1 MVERS
6 YERPEELILDQQA
19 TLLRF
24 FYKLVAGLTA
34 VSILLIVFL
43 PGFATSEDVL
53 EPFVRNVVIF
63 FIIGIL
69 YMLVVKGHVL
79 ASIYGMI
86 GTCTLVA
93 SYSVYIESPGNMQM
107 MALLIFPTCLAGF
120 LPKRTEFW
128 IVYGI
133 NFALMLTTVWL
144 IIEFKGVELEYRSV
158 ATLGMLITLFAL
170 LIDTLSTSY
179 RESLITTFSQ
189 LQKINAAEERLS
201 KLDQDLGVAVS
212 ERIQAEAVSDQLEST
227 GRLALEVAGAG
238 AIAVN
243 LVSGQIE
250 VSPDFFS
257 RYIIEPRPNTLTT
270 LFECI
275 HPEDR
280 PRFELLFQQNIATG
294 DRLEGDFRIASDTMG
309 YWLFMLEAGLNG
321 AGEKTLH
328 GITVDVTSRVLE
340 QQRQVAEGSKRQESQ
355 RLESLGVMAGAIA
368 HDFNNLLHVI
378 MLNADL
384 AKQDLNPDSQSATSI
399 DRVMTTVDRAAE
411 LCSELLAYSG
421 KGNFTIEPFDIESLV
436 SDMRS
441 LLEISTPKGVTITFS
456 SDASNPTIRGDITQI
471 RQVILNLITNAGEA
485 LDNTG
490 GNINIEVSNQY
501 CNEDFIQEKSLTEK
515 VAPGNFVRI
524 SVEDNGCGMDEKT
537 MQRMFDPFFS
547 TKETGHGLGLSA
559 VLGIVRGHN
568 GAIDIESTIGKGTT
582 ATLLLPVSDNSIEV
596 PRPKQHESQAT
607 PEGGVILFADDE
619 PGIRDLGRVVLEQA
633 GYEVVLA
640 KDGLEAISQFEQH
653 RDRLHL
659 VILDLMMP
667 NKTGLEAYLEISAL
681 DASVPVV
688 FSSGFNE
695 SEALDNLPPK
705 TRSAFLK
712 KPYLANDLLQ
722 FVLQVI
728 GPGS

>member
-270 LFECI
+270 LFE
-275 HPEDR
+275 
-280 PRFELLFQQNIATG
+280 
-294 DRLEGDFRIASDTMG
+294 
-309 YWLFMLEAGLNG
+309 
-321 AGEKTLH
+321 
-328 GITVDVTSRVLE
+328 
-340 QQRQVAEGSKRQESQ
+340 
-355 RLESLGVMAGAIA
+355 
-368 HDFNNLLHVI
+368 
-378 MLNADL
+378 
-384 AKQDLNPDSQSATSI
+384 
-399 DRVMTTVDRAAE
+399 
-411 LCSELLAYSG
+411 
-421 KGNFTIEPFDIESLV
+421 
-436 SDMRS
+436 
-441 LLEISTPKGVTITFS
+441 
-456 SDASNPTIRGDITQI
+456 
-471 RQVILNLITNAGEA
+471 
-485 LDNTG
+485 
-490 GNINIEVSNQY
+490 
-501 CNEDFIQEKSLTEK
+501 
-515 VAPGNFVRI
+515 
-524 SVEDNGCGMDEKT
+524 
-537 MQRMFDPFFS
+537 
-547 TKETGHGLGLSA
+547 
-559 VLGIVRGHN
+559 
-568 GAIDIESTIGKGTT
+568 
-582 ATLLLPVSDNSIEV
+582 
-596 PRPKQHESQAT
+596 
-607 PEGGVILFADDE
+607 
-619 PGIRDLGRVVLEQA
+619 
-633 GYEVVLA
+633 
-640 KDGLEAISQFEQH
+640 
-653 RDRLHL
+653 
-659 VILDLMMP
+659 
-667 NKTGLEAYLEISAL
+667 
-681 DASVPVV
+681 
-688 FSSGFNE
+688 
-695 SEALDNLPPK
+695 
-705 TRSAFLK
+705 
-712 KPYLANDLLQ
+712 
-722 FVLQVI
+722 
-728 GPGS
+728 

>member
-1 MVERS
+1 
-6 YERPEELILDQQA
+6 
-19 TLLRF
+19 
-24 FYKLVAGLTA
+24 
-34 VSILLIVFL
+34 
-43 PGFATSEDVL
+43 
-53 EPFVRNVVIF
+53 
-63 FIIGIL
+63 
-69 YMLVVKGHVL
+69 
-79 ASIYGMI
+79 
-86 GTCTLVA
+86 
-93 SYSVYIESPGNMQM
+93 
-107 MALLIFPTCLAGF
+107 
-120 LPKRTEFW
+120 
-128 IVYGI
+128 
-133 NFALMLTTVWL
+133 
-144 IIEFKGVELEYRSV
+144 
-158 ATLGMLITLFAL
+158 
-170 LIDTLSTSY
+170 
-179 RESLITTFSQ
+179 
-189 LQKINAAEERLS
+189 
-201 KLDQDLGVAVS
+201 
-212 ERIQAEAVSDQLEST
+212 
-227 GRLALEVAGAG
+227 
-238 AIAVN
+238 
-243 LVSGQIE
+243 
-250 VSPDFFS
+250 
-257 RYIIEPRPNTLTT
+257 
-270 LFECI
+270 
-275 HPEDR
+275 
-280 PRFELLFQQNIATG
+280 
-294 DRLEGDFRIASDTMG
+294 
-309 YWLFMLEAGLNG
+309 MLEAGLNG

-667 NKTGLEAYLEISAL
+667 NKTGIEAYLEISAL

-722 FVLQVI
+722 FVLQII
-728 GPGS
+728 GPRS